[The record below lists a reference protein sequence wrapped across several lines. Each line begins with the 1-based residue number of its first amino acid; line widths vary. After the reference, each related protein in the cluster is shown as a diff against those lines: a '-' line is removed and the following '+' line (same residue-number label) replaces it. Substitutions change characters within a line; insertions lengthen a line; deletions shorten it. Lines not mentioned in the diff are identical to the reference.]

1 MMVQNI
7 TTLNSFIWFYV
18 WCVLWRRDAILKPKQ
33 FINNFILKN
42 IYLQATA
49 RRKKIKRKSN
59 ETVNVIHFLRK
70 YTYNKNIFAKVIS
83 NVVQIEFYFYVL
95 ILSQEVQSFQYCSN
109 LFNVNKWREKSI
121 GSSIRFLSY
130 QFWRKRVWIPQ
141 RMKMLMLMD
150 VVVVDVTVSWS
161 T

>member
-1 MMVQNI
+1 M
-7 TTLNSFIWFYV
+7 
-18 WCVLWRRDAILKPKQ
+18 
-33 FINNFILKN
+33 
-42 IYLQATA
+42 
-49 RRKKIKRKSN
+49 
-59 ETVNVIHFLRK
+59 NVVHFLRK

-130 QFWRKRVWIPQ
+130 QFLKKESLNPS
-141 RMKMLMLMD
+141 KNED
-150 VVVVDVTVSWS
+150 VDVDGCCCWCYSILEHLII
-161 T
+161 